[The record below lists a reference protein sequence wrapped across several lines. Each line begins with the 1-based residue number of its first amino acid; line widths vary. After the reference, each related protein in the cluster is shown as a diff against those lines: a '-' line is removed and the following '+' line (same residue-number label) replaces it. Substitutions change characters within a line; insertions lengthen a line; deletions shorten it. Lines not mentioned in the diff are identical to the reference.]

1 MYISDLKKKEEILS
15 SFSYFFSIVRLFF
28 FFFVEYCTQQ
38 VSQKYFSLLIFFWA
52 SLVAQAV
59 KRSTYSMGDLGSTDW
74 FQIRKGVRQGCV
86 LSP

>member
-1 MYISDLKKKEEILS
+1 MYISDLKKKRRDTKQ
-15 SFSYFFSIVRLFF
+15 FFLFFFNSKTF